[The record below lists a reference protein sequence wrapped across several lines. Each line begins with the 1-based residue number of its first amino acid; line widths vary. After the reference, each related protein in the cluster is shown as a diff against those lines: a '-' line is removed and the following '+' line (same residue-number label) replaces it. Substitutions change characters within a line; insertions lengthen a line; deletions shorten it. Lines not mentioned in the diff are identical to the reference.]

1 MTNKTKIYKGS
12 KKKIKFLI
20 LIAKKAIIYIFTEI
34 STDKLITSQLL
45 HFLPI
50 KVIIFHPLL
59 KILIE
64 MSF

>member
-1 MTNKTKIYKGS
+1 LQ
-12 KKKIKFLI
+12 KKQLY
-20 LIAKKAIIYIFTEI
+20 IYIFTEI

>member
-1 MTNKTKIYKGS
+1 MTNKIKIYKES
-12 KKKIKFLI
+12 KKNKIFDVNY
-20 LIAKKAIIYIFTEI
+20 KKAINYIFTEI
-34 STDKLITSQLL
+34 STDKLIISQLL